1 MELKDTVEEML
12 SDDYIQRFK
21 AEYNQTKIRYNKLQ
35 KMVVKYEAGTL
46 GFEPKC
52 PIEVLKDQKMYM
64 GCYLFKMEVR
74 AEIEGIELWFE
85 EFKKSA
91 DGYYDPICC
100 EGQNKC
106 IREGYV
112 YYKTTEPTFSFKNVS
127 REYLGKK

>member
-35 KMVVKYEAGTL
+35 KLVVKYEAGTL

-52 PIEVLKDQKMYM
+52 PIEVLKDQKRYM

-74 AEIEGIELWFE
+74 AEIEGIEL
-85 EFKKSA
+85 
-91 DGYYDPICC
+91 
-100 EGQNKC
+100 
-106 IREGYV
+106 
-112 YYKTTEPTFSFKNVS
+112 
-127 REYLGKK
+127 

>member
-100 EGQNKC
+100 EGQSKC

-112 YYKTTEPTFSFKNVS
+112 YYKTTDSTFSFKNVS